1 MNTEEQGRPRGFTLI
16 EAVFVIA
23 LVGALVYAG
32 AGSFLS
38 LAPKYRLESAV
49 WQVRS
54 ALNAARY
61 KAVFEGNSV
70 RVRFSPAGVATE
82 KYDPDRK
89 AWLPV
94 SRKSSEGVRIEANN
108 SPVFTG
114 QGTVTGLATIT
125 VANEW
130 GAYKL
135 TLAITG
141 RVKTTRV
148 S

>member
-1 MNTEEQGRPRGFTLI
+1 MKMEKQGRTSGFTLI

-23 LVGALVYAG
+23 LLGALVYAG
-32 AGSFLS
+32 AGSFMS

-49 WQVRS
+49 WQIRS

-61 KAVFEGNSV
+61 KAMFEGNSV
-70 RVRFSPAGVATE
+70 RVRFSPAGVDTE
-82 KYDPDRK
+82 KYDPDKK
-89 AWLPV
+89 AWLLVGRNSP
-94 SRKSSEGVRIEANN
+94 EGVRVEANN

-114 QGTVTGLATIT
+114 QGTVTGLGTIT

-130 GAYKL
+130 GSYKL

-148 S
+148 T